1 MENTK
6 RSFTIAIAIMAI
18 MAIISF
24 TNLFGR
30 NLSSIAI
37 IPGIGFFS
45 SAIWSKRNLWK
56 EADSILSQ

>member
-24 TNLFGR
+24 TNLFGS

-37 IPGIGFFS
+37 ILGIGFFS
-45 SAIWSKRNLWK
+45 SAI
-56 EADSILSQ
+56 